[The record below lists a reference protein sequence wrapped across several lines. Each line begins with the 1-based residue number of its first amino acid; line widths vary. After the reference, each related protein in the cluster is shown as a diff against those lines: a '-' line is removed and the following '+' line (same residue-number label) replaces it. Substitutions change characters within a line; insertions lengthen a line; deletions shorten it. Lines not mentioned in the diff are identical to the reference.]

1 VGHPGLAQKER
12 RIVIVRVV
20 KVLWFMF
27 NRLWKHALLRL
38 FRSKRIEARFL
49 ADFRAWSTY
58 VLEVFQADLE
68 VIGRENIPPATGR
81 RIIIM
86 SNHQSPLDI
95 PALTK
100 AMDRLTGF
108 VAKRE
113 LARIPLLNYWMLQ
126 LGCVLIDRSDKRG
139 AHQALEKAAREM
151 GDKPLVVFPE
161 GTRSKD
167 GKLLPFKLGGTRL
180 ALLAKA
186 IIVPVLIEGTRDAVE
201 NREAAVGG
209 RNGPGGNRSAGRRI
223 PMRLTIFPP
232 MDTLDL
238 DEGKASQNKIKDYVE
253 QCWRT
258 PSVPI

>member
-1 VGHPGLAQKER
+1 M
-12 RIVIVRVV
+12 IVRVL

-27 NRLWKHALLRL
+27 NRLWRHALLRL
-38 FRSKRIEARFL
+38 IGSRNLEARFL
-49 ADFRAWSTY
+49 EDFRAWSTY
-58 VLEVFQADLE
+58 VLEVFGADLAI
-68 VIGRENIPPATGR
+68 VGRENIPPATGR

-86 SNHQSPLDI
+86 SNHQSQLDI

-113 LARIPLLNYWMLQ
+113 LARIPLLNYWMIQ

-139 AHQALEKAAREM
+139 AHKALEKAAREI

-161 GTRSKD
+161 GTRSRD

-180 ALLAKA
+180 ALLAQA

-201 NREAAVGG
+201 NRA
-209 RNGPGGNRSAGRRI
+209 PSAKRI
-223 PMRLTIFPP
+223 PMRLTLFPP
-232 MDTLDL
+232 LDTQGF
-238 DEGKASQNKIKDYVE
+238 DEGKASQNRIKDYVE
-253 QCWRT
+253 LCWRKS
-258 PSVPI
+258 SVPT